1 MVGAGHSRPSVT
13 VTGRRGPSHA
23 SSLVPRCA
31 HPHGQILGSRRL
43 RPELGLPLREA
54 AFLRDWAVTH
64 SIARGLRVGRRIPR
78 RGLGL
83 GAGSALHHSRSGLS
97 RLQAAWCRDRHSG
110 LLPSLSF
117 SLLECKRSQRLRG
130 RGSFSGT

>member
-13 VTGRRGPSHA
+13 VTGRRGPSHVW
-23 SSLVPRCA
+23 SLVPRCA

-110 LLPSLSF
+110 LLPSPCPFL
-117 SLLECKRSQRLRG
+117 C
-130 RGSFSGT
+130 

>member
-13 VTGRRGPSHA
+13 GRRGPSHV

-64 SIARGLRVGRRIPR
+64 SIARGLRVGCRIPR

-110 LLPSLSF
+110 LLPSPCPFL
-117 SLLECKRSQRLRG
+117 C
-130 RGSFSGT
+130 

>member
-13 VTGRRGPSHA
+13 VTGRRGPSHVL
-23 SSLVPRCA
+23 SLVPRCA

-43 RPELGLPLREA
+43 RPELGLP
-54 AFLRDWAVTH
+54 LRDWAVTH

-97 RLQAAWCRDRHSG
+97 RPQAAWCRDRHSG